1 VGDHAGRDIPT
12 RLGGLGL
19 PAEALDL
26 HIACDIGVAVLGARL
41 ADALGATFI
50 AQRYSRLAIDCN
62 RDPARPDAIAELSD
76 GVAVPGNHGLS
87 DEARAARVGE
97 IFAPYHARIGDEI
110 AARRTSGR
118 QTILLALHSFTPVM
132 AGAARPWRFGVLHMG
147 GSHFSDAMLGAL
159 RGSLGADLVGDN
171 EPYRMDDIDYTV
183 PRHAIAAGLDYLE
196 LEVRQDLIADLAG
209 QTEVAALLAPLL
221 QKVMTGLSSGLG
233 EGLG

>member
-1 VGDHAGRDIPT
+1 VGDHAGREIPT

-26 HIACDIGVAVLGARL
+26 HIACDIGVAGLGALL

-50 AQRYSRLAIDCN
+50 AQRYSRLAVDCN
-62 RDPARPDAIAELSD
+62 RDPARPDAIAEISD

-87 DEARAARVGE
+87 EEARAARVAE
-97 IFAPYHARIGDEI
+97 IFAPYHARIAEEI
-110 AARRTSGR
+110 VARRASGR

-147 GSHFSDAMLGAL
+147 GSRISDAMLNAL
-159 RGSLGADLVGDN
+159 RASLGADLVGDN
-171 EPYRMDDIDYTV
+171 EPYRMDGTDYTV

-196 LEVRQDLIADLAG
+196 LEVRQDLIAGPTG
-209 QTEVAALLAPLL
+209 QAEIAALLAPLL
-221 QKVMTGLSSGLG
+221 HEAVT
-233 EGLG
+233 